1 MRIVRA
7 CARKVCA
14 ISANDE
20 APEKGG
26 EMNAIEKWD
35 LKIHDP
41 EMYDLPQQAG
51 RILLGDGITLFWAD
65 SDSLE
70 TDGET
75 YDDWCLRAN
84 AEPA

>member
-1 MRIVRA
+1 
-7 CARKVCA
+7 
-14 ISANDE
+14 
-20 APEKGG
+20 
-26 EMNAIEKWD
+26 MNAIKKFD
-35 LKIHDP
+35 LTVQEP
-41 EMYDLPQQAG
+41 EMYDLPQLVG
-51 RILLGDGITLFWAD
+51 RMLLSDGITLFWAD

>member
-1 MRIVRA
+1 M
-7 CARKVCA
+7 
-14 ISANDE
+14 
-20 APEKGG
+20 
-26 EMNAIEKWD
+26 MNAIEKFKLRIED
-35 LKIHDP
+35 TA
-41 EMYDLPQQAG
+41 MYDLPQLVG
-51 RILLGDGITLFWAD
+51 RMLLSDGITLFWAD